1 MKQISHLAFR
11 ESSSSSTTGTSDKHK
26 HNWIAAVCLPIRES
40 VCYVLS
46 SYRLQMVDEE
56 MARIRVN
63 CSPNTYKRS
72 TRGWKTW
79 IQTQESSLFHCHMCW
94 VILSC
99 CWDKRTEKREEQTQS
114 PGVTR
119 SLESGCFPLC
129 QKVTSSKFKTN
140 KQKTPELGKFWHQKI
155 CKKCA
160 RIWKMSLLIKNG
172 STMYLTWVCRISSW
186 PKRLST
192 RLIVQS
198 RHLNISHRMKET

>member
-1 MKQISHLAFR
+1 MASAHRFLQHNLFRSRLLSACQWFSLRVWQRLPFPSSMAMKELSSSIQNNLLLTLWRTGCEVRRWDNMKQISHLAFR

-40 VCYVLS
+40 VFYVLS
-46 SYRLQMVDEE
+46 SYRLQIVDEE

-99 CWDKRTEKREEQTQS
+99 CWDKRTEKR
-114 PGVTR
+114 R
-119 SLESGCFPLC
+119 
-129 QKVTSSKFKTN
+129 N
-140 KQKTPELGKFWHQKI
+140 RH
-155 CKKCA
+155 
-160 RIWKMSLLIKNG
+160 R
-172 STMYLTWVCRISSW
+172 
-186 PKRLST
+186 
-192 RLIVQS
+192 VQVL
-198 RHLNISHRMKET
+198 HEA